1 MSTRRMPTPARLL
14 AGLALSGLLTACGGW
29 WDDDGSATGAS
40 VELSGVAATGA
51 AIAHATV
58 TVVDAQGEQATARTG
73 ADGRYTVQV
82 SEAAPYILSVVDGA
96 GKTWYSYAA
105 AAGTAHI
112 TPLTT
117 LALLDAN
124 ADKPLADLMSAWRRA
139 PLSAAQVLE
148 GAKTVNANLRGL
160 MAGAGLDAAS
170 VNVFDAAA
178 FAANRNGLDAV
189 LDAMRVDLRCTPS
202 SCTQSIWSPGGD
214 MLVTWNGN
222 IATSGITV
230 AWTAG
235 AAGGTP
241 MTGAG
246 SAGNTTGTSTGGT
259 AGGTATNGSVTV
271 GLGSC
276 KIPVAGTWSLVV
288 QTQVS
293 GIAMAI
299 PEICVDG
306 LPGKPASQA
315 EFCGADTV
323 KSQLPPGVSIVSCSF
338 AGDTGTIQARIS
350 SPAVIDYTVTYTFVK
365 R

>member
-29 WDDDGSATGAS
+29 WDDDGSTTGAS

-82 SEAAPYILSVVDGA
+82 SESAPYILSVVDGA

-148 GAKTVNANLRGL
+148 GAKPERATDDRGL
-160 MAGAGLDAAS
+160 CQDAPRSRRQAIEPGLDDVLNCRREIQLSESLGVQHPRILAM
-170 VNVFDAAA
+170 N
-178 FAANRNGLDAV
+178 LDHSGVDQEVEHLGDPEGISLAP
-189 LDAMRVDLRCTPS
+189 LDEVTDEGR
-202 SCTQSIWSPGGD
+202 GD
-214 MLVTWNGN
+214 FRHIPQTIPDQLLG
-222 IATSGITV
+222 
-230 AWTAG
+230 
-235 AAGGTP
+235 
-241 MTGAG
+241 MTRRERAY
-246 SAGNTTGTSTGGT
+246 
-259 AGGTATNGSVTV
+259 
-271 GLGSC
+271 
-276 KIPVAGTWSLVV
+276 IDPVV
-288 QTQVS
+288 
-293 GIAMAI
+293 
-299 PEICVDG
+299 
-306 LPGKPASQA
+306 
-315 EFCGADTV
+315 DTV
-323 KSQLPPGVSIVSCSF
+323 PCRHRRP
-338 AGDTGTIQARIS
+338 R
-350 SPAVIDYTVTYTFVK
+350 VTYEP
-365 R
+365 RGS